1 MIRALRGRM
10 RGVPLLLAAIL
21 LWEALPRLGV
31 LDPVFLPPF
40 DRVAVRA
47 GKLLTSGELPLH
59 AAVSLLRV
67 LAGFALASLV
77 SIPLGIGLGLRPGL
91 RERVDLFLAMLR
103 PISPPAW
110 IPLAILWLGIGDRPA
125 VFIIFMGTV
134 LAMLV
139 GVLAA
144 AQGVDQR
151 LIKAGFT
158 LGATRRQAVW
168 LIVLPGL
175 LPAIFAQL
183 RVGLGLAWM
192 CVIAAEMVAVRQGLG
207 YLMIQARN
215 LFQTDTVLVGMATVG
230 VMGWLL
236 DLGLRRMERRVLRW
250 REGLEAHELFDR
262 GGDR

>member
-1 MIRALRGRM
+1 MIKPIRRM
-10 RGVPLLLAAIL
+10 RGVPLLLAVIL
-21 LWEALPRLGV
+21 LWEVLPRLGV
-31 LDPVFLPPF
+31 LDPVLLPPF
-40 DRVAVRA
+40 DLVAARA
-47 GKLLTSGELPLH
+47 GRLLASGELLLH
-59 AAVSLLRV
+59 AVVSLLRV

-91 RERVDLFLAMLR
+91 RERADLLLTMLR

-139 GVLAA
+139 GVLTAT
-144 AQGVDQR
+144 QSVDKR
-151 LIKAGFT
+151 LIKASFT
-158 LGATRRQAVW
+158 LGATRPQAVW

-175 LPAIFAQL
+175 WPAIFAQL

-207 YLMIQARN
+207 YMMIQARN

-230 VMGWLL
+230 VIGWLL
-236 DLGLRRMERRVLRW
+236 DLLLRGLERRVLRW

-262 GGDR
+262 GGDS

>member
-1 MIRALRGRM
+1 MLALQKRVQ
-10 RGVPLLLAAIL
+10 GVPLLLALIL
-21 LWEALPRLGV
+21 LWEVLPRLEV
-31 LDPVFLPPF
+31 LDPVLLPPF
-40 DRVAVRA
+40 DLVVARA
-47 GKLLTSGELPLH
+47 GSLLATGQLPLH

-67 LAGFALASLV
+67 LAGFALASLIA
-77 SIPLGIGLGLRPGL
+77 IPLGIGLGLRPGL
-91 RERVDLFLAMLR
+91 CERADLLLALLR

-110 IPLAILWLGIGDRPA
+110 IPLAILWFGIGDRPA

-134 LAMLV
+134 LAMLI
-139 GVLAA
+139 GVLTAT
-144 AQGVDQR
+144 QGVDKR
-151 LIKAGFT
+151 LVKAGFT
-158 LGATRRQAVW
+158 LGATRSQAVS

-207 YLMIQARN
+207 YMMIQAHN

-236 DLGLRRMERRVLRW
+236 DLGLRRVERRTLRW
-250 REGLEAHELFDR
+250 RQGLEIHELFDLER
-262 GGDR
+262 DI